1 MMNATQF
8 LDDDLD
14 PSDLGNRD
22 PAFIR
27 DVALPLVAF
36 VRRYYFRSEIE
47 GTDRIPTAGSFIAV
61 ANHNGGPILADTWVM
76 LSYWWSLFGVERG
89 GYALVHDAPV
99 RIPMLKSV
107 LLRLGALRASAENA
121 TTVIR
126 AGAPLLIYPG
136 GELDCLK
143 SFWRRHT
150 IDFHGR
156 TGFVR
161 LALTHGVPIVP
172 IVNVGGHEVFLTL
185 FSSRRLAEWTGLARL
200 TRVKTVPMNLGL
212 PWGLWATGFVP
223 FLPLPAK
230 LQYRVGEPID
240 LGHDPEAA
248 ADRRVV
254 QRAYARVT
262 RTMQRMLD
270 DLASRRRLPVFG

>member
-1 MMNATQF
+1 MNPAES
-8 LDDDLD
+8 LAGDLD

-27 DVALPLVAF
+27 DVALPVLELV
-36 VRRYYFRSEIE
+36 RTYYFRSEIE
-47 GTDRIPTAGSFIAV
+47 GTEHIPRQGSFVAV

-76 LSYWWSLFGVERG
+76 LSYWWSLFGVERP
-89 GYALVHDAPV
+89 GYALVHDAPLG
-99 RIPMLKSV
+99 IPVLKDV
-107 LLRLGALRASAENA
+107 LLRLGALRASAENGA
-121 TTVIR
+121 NVIR

-136 GELDCLK
+136 GELDCLR
-143 SFWRRHT
+143 SFWRRHV

-172 IVNVGGHEVFLTL
+172 IVNVGGHEVLLTL
-185 FSSRRLAEWTGLARL
+185 FSSRRLAEWTGLAQL
-200 TRVKTVPMNLGL
+200 TRVKTLPVNLGL
-212 PWGLWATGFVP
+212 PWGIWATGFVP
-223 FLPLPAK
+223 FFPLPAK

-248 ADRRVV
+248 ADRRVL
-254 QRAYARVT
+254 QRASAKVT

-270 DLASRRRLPVFG
+270 DLASRRRFPVLG